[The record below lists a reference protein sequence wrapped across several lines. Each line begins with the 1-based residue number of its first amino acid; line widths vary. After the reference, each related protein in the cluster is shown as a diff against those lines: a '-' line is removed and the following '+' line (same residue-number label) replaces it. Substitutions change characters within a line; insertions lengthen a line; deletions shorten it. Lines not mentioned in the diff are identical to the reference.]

1 MALTSV
7 NIFAFANNPARQK
20 RKRIQA
26 INDKYTAISEI
37 SSEGATTSAQQQQ
50 IAMYQ
55 SQIAALGKKR
65 P

>member
-1 MALTSV
+1 MLSQI

-26 INDKYTAISEI
+26 INDKYAAIDAVGPVYTA
-37 SSEGATTSAQQQQ
+37 AQAQQVALYRQ
-50 IAMYQ
+50 
-55 SQIAALGKKR
+55 QIAALGKKK